1 MKIEIQLKDSIIDKL
16 ETNFI
21 DENNKTHEQ
30 IRYSFTES
38 CKGRSCQGL
47 LMFHKR
53 KTGRKVMVLDYWLND
68 NIERI
73 LKNGKKVYGCSK
85 RYVLG
90 DYHRTDFNV
99 KAIEKKISDLRAEYG
114 TKNSLTWDVDIYEG
128 EKLKRRTK
136 YNEQVSELQRSTF
149 NECII
154 SFIENNCPQID
165 KPSETLH
172 RSTIVENLRYLI
184 GYDDRTKAL
193 KVRSNKR
200 NQGEIEFADSYKI
213 NGEVQQGIKTWAE
226 FWKKHPPKDFE
237 TIGPGKSI
245 FDTPFGHKVLA
256 DISEH
261 DVRFYLNTMTASP
274 GTKKQIKECFS
285 YVWNHAKEKSM
296 LGANSPQNPVL
307 NIKIEK
313 PTKSA
318 ASKFDKLE
326 FTDEQLAL
334 ILDKCEEKKQ
344 KFPFQQFVIKMQMYT
359 GRRRSTIMQLKWSMI
374 KWYTKEFNH
383 DGKKSKVYGHI
394 DIPGDITKT
403 KADDQIWITPIL
415 RDVINEQ
422 HLMREQQHWSMF
434 IDWMVPSPRVKDK
447 NFLRKGNENNEDEAR
462 MKDIRQFWEEIC
474 SELGL
479 TGEIAQRM
487 FRNTHEN
494 RVNQNRKARST
505 WDVISVTGRADTRSA
520 ESFYL
525 NKKLTPQTAELMDD
539 MNDQWEKVNKL
550 RLVKK

>member
-1 MKIEIQLKDSIIDKL
+1 MKKEILLKDSIIDKL

-21 DENNKTHEQ
+21 DANNKTHEQ
-30 IRYSFTES
+30 VRYSFTES

-53 KTGRKVMVLDYWLND
+53 KTKRKVMVLDYWLND
-68 NIERI
+68 NIERT
-73 LKNGKKVYGCSK
+73 LKNGKIVKGCSK

-90 DYHRTDFNV
+90 DYHRQDFNV
-99 KAIEKKISDLRAEYG
+99 KAIEKKIADLRTEYG
-114 TKNSLTWDVDIYEG
+114 SKNSLTWDVDIHEG
-128 EKLKRRTK
+128 ELLKKRQK

-149 NECII
+149 NDCIK
-154 SFIENNCPQID
+154 SFVEANCPQIN

-172 RSTIVENLRYLI
+172 RTTIVEVLRYMI
-184 GYDDRTKAL
+184 GYNERTKAL
-193 KVRSNKR
+193 KVITNSR
-200 NQGEIEFADSYKI
+200 NQGEIEFAD
-213 NGEVQQGIKTWAE
+213 NPGIKTWNE
-226 FWKKHPPKDFE
+226 FWNKFPPKE
-237 TIGPGKSI
+237 YAEIGPGKSI
-245 FDTPFGHKVLA
+245 FDTPFGQKVLA
-256 DISEH
+256 DITEH
-261 DVRFYLNTMTASP
+261 DVRFYLNTMTTSP
-274 GTKKQIKECFS
+274 GTKKQIKESFS

-296 LGANSPQNPVL
+296 LGANSPQNPVQ

-313 PTKSA
+313 PTNSA
-318 ASKFDKLE
+318 ASKFNTLE

-344 KFPFQQFVIKMQMYT
+344 KYPFQQFVVKMQMYT
-359 GRRRSTIMQLKWSMI
+359 GRRKETILLMKWSMI

-383 DGKKSKVYGHI
+383 DGKVSKVYGHI
-394 DIPGDITKT
+394 ELPPEATKT
-403 KADDQIWITPIL
+403 KKPDQIWITPIL

-422 HLMREQQHWSMF
+422 HLMREQQHWAMF
-434 IDWMVPSPRVKDK
+434 IDWMCPSIRVKDK
-447 NFLRKGNENNEDEAR
+447 NFLRKGNENNTDAAR
-462 MKDIRQFWEEIC
+462 MKDIRGFWEEIC

-479 TGEIAQRM
+479 TGEAAQRM

-494 RVNQNRKARST
+494 KVNANRKARST

-539 MNDQWEKVNKL
+539 MNDQWAKVNKL

>member
-1 MKIEIQLKDSIIDKL
+1 MKKEILLKDSIIDKL

-30 IRYSFTES
+30 VRYSFTES

-53 KTGRKVMVLDYWLND
+53 KTKRKVMVLDYWLND
-68 NIERI
+68 NIERK
-73 LKNGKKVYGCSK
+73 LKNGKIVKGCSK

-90 DYHRTDFNV
+90 DYHRQDFNV
-99 KAIEKKISDLRAEYG
+99 KAIEKKIADLRTQYG
-114 TKNSLTWDVDIYEG
+114 SKNSLTWDVDIHEG
-128 EKLKRRTK
+128 EQLKKRQK

-149 NECII
+149 NDCIK
-154 SFIENNCPQID
+154 SFFEANCPQIH

-172 RSTIVENLRYLI
+172 RTTIVENLRYLI
-184 GYDDRTKAL
+184 GYNERTKAL
-193 KVRSNKR
+193 KVITNER
-200 NQGEIEFADSYKI
+200 NQGEIEFKEGITSW
-213 NGEVQQGIKTWAE
+213 QQ
-226 FWKKHPPKDFE
+226 FWNKYPPKDYAE
-237 TIGPGKSI
+237 IGPGKSI
-245 FDTPFGHKVLA
+245 FDTPFGQKVLA

-261 DVRFYLNTMTASP
+261 DVRYYLNTLSSSP

-318 ASKFDKLE
+318 ASKFNKLE
-326 FTDEQLAL
+326 FTDEQLAA
-334 ILDKCEEKKQ
+334 ILDKCEEKKN
-344 KFPFQQFVIKMQMYT
+344 KYPFQSFVLKMQMYT
-359 GRRRSTIMQLKWSMI
+359 GRRRETILKLKWSMI
-374 KWYTKEFNH
+374 KWYEKEFPS
-383 DGKKSKVYGHI
+383 GAKVYGHI
-394 DIPGDITKT
+394 EIPGEIVKT
-403 KADDQIWITPIL
+403 KNDDQIWITPIL
-415 RDVINEQ
+415 KNVIIEQ
-422 HLMREQQHWSMF
+422 HKTRELHHWAMF
-434 IDWMVPSPRVKDK
+434 IDWMCPSIRVKDK
-447 NFLRKGNENNEDEAR
+447 NFLRKGNENNTDAAR
-462 MKDIRQFWEEIC
+462 MKDVRGFWDEIT
-474 SELGL
+474 SELGI
-479 TGEIAQRM
+479 TGEAAQRM

-494 RVNQNRKARST
+494 RVNAQRKARST

-520 ESFYL
+520 ESYYL